1 MPRLFI
7 AIDLP
12 DKTKEQLCRL
22 RADIPGARWVPT
34 DQLHLTLA
42 FLGDVEMEKMNRLMG
57 KLIDIH
63 IPAFDLR
70 IGDFGCFPNRKR
82 PRVAWIGIRPEPL
95 LMSLA
100 EQVRKVLL
108 LSEIPLEERPFSPHI
123 TLARIKQP
131 VGGDCN
137 AFLART
143 LKQEPALI
151 SVREFILFES
161 RLSSRGALHIPL
173 RSFQFST
180 PEGTL
185 MDA

>member
-12 DKTKEQLCRL
+12 DVTKEQLCRL
-22 RADIPGARWVPT
+22 RTDIPGARWVPT

-42 FLGDVEMEKMNRLMG
+42 FLGDVEIEKMKHLMG
-57 KLIDIH
+57 KLTEIH
-63 IPAFDLR
+63 SPAFDLR

-82 PRVAWIGIRPEPL
+82 PRVVWIGIRPEPR

-100 EQVRKVLL
+100 EQVRKVILS
-108 LSEIPLEERPFSPHI
+108 SEIPLEECPFSPHI
-123 TLARIKQP
+123 TLARIKQS
-131 VGGDCN
+131 VGGDCD

-143 LKQEPALI
+143 LKQEPELI

-173 RSFQFST
+173 GRFKLST

-185 MDA
+185 